1 MTVISRNDF
10 DNWKSDPVTKAFFQA
25 AQERIEE
32 AKDVLSVEAGLNP
45 IQDNTLRGLIQAYR
59 EIQDFRVEDIEE
71 VEE

>member
-1 MTVISRNDF
+1 MISKSDF
-10 DNWKSDPVTKAFFQA
+10 DNWKLDPVTKAFFQA

-71 VEE
+71 VQE

>member
-1 MTVISRNDF
+1 MTVISKSDF
-10 DNWKSDPVTKAFFQA
+10 DNWKLDPVTKAFFQA

-71 VEE
+71 VQE

>member
-71 VEE
+71 VQE

>member
-1 MTVISRNDF
+1 MTAISKSDF

-71 VEE
+71 VQE

>member
-1 MTVISRNDF
+1 MTVITKSDF
-10 DNWKSDPVTKAFFQA
+10 DNWKLDPVTKAFFQA

-71 VEE
+71 VQE

>member
-1 MTVISRNDF
+1 MTVISKSDF

-25 AQERIEE
+25 AQERVEE

-45 IQDNTLRGLIQAYR
+45 VQDNTLRGLIQAYR

-71 VEE
+71 VQE

>member
-1 MTVISRNDF
+1 MTVISKSDF
-10 DNWKSDPVTKAFFQA
+10 DNWKLDPVTKAFFQA

-71 VEE
+71 VQD

>member
-25 AQERIEE
+25 AQERVEE

-45 IQDNTLRGLIQAYR
+45 VQDNTLRGLIQAYR

-71 VEE
+71 VQE

>member
-25 AQERIEE
+25 AQERVEE

-45 IQDNTLRGLIQAYR
+45 VQDNTLRGLIKAYR
-59 EIQDFRVEDIEE
+59 EMQDFSVEYIEE
-71 VEE
+71 IAN

>member
-71 VEE
+71 VQD

>member
-1 MTVISRNDF
+1 MTVISKSDF

-71 VEE
+71 VQE

>member
-1 MTVISRNDF
+1 MTVISKSDF
-10 DNWKSDPVTKAFFQA
+10 DNWRLDPVTKAFFQA

-71 VEE
+71 VQE